1 MLFLVEPES
10 GQRCHY
16 SSARALGVAIRRGEL
31 GPQAKI
37 FHQTSN
43 QWLPISVHPE
53 YRRAEADWEE
63 GSARQL
69 RARRWTF
76 LSQPP
81 VESETPL
88 ESERSVEKDRP
99 AADSPAPDYPGMVP
113 ILVPGEGETS
123 WLGSAVRHLL
133 QLARPGI

>member
-10 GQRCHY
+10 GRRCHY

-37 FHQTSN
+37 FHQKSS

-53 YRRAEADWEE
+53 YRRAEADCAE

-69 RARRWTF
+69 RARQWTF
-76 LSQPP
+76 LTEPP
-81 VESETPL
+81 VESGRPVA
-88 ESERSVEKDRP
+88 ESV
-99 AADSPAPDYPGMVP
+99 APDYPGMVP
-113 ILVPGEGETS
+113 ILVPGESGSS

-133 QLARPGI
+133 HLARPGN

>member
-1 MLFLVEPES
+1 MLFLVEPVS

-37 FHQTSN
+37 FHQKSS

-53 YRRAEADWEE
+53 YRRAESDLEE
-63 GSARQL
+63 GSARDL

-76 LSQPP
+76 LSEPAAENDPP
-81 VESETPL
+81 VAG
-88 ESERSVEKDRP
+88 
-99 AADSPAPDYPGMVP
+99 AAAPDYPGAVP
-113 ILVPGEGETS
+113 LMVPGEGETS

-133 QLARPGI
+133 HLGRSGV

>member
-1 MLFLVEPES
+1 MLFLVESES
-10 GQRCHY
+10 GHRCHY
-16 SSARALGVAIRRGEL
+16 PSARALGVAIRRGEL

-37 FHQTSN
+37 FHQKSS

-53 YRRAEADWEE
+53 YRRAESDWEQ

-76 LSQPP
+76 LSEPP
-81 VESETPL
+81 A
-88 ESERSVEKDRP
+88 ESERPVAESM
-99 AADSPAPDYPGMVP
+99 ASNNPGMVP

>member
-37 FHQTSN
+37 FHQASN

-53 YRRAEADWEE
+53 YRRAESDWEE
-63 GSARQL
+63 GNARQL

-76 LSQPP
+76 LSEPP
-81 VESETPL
+81 AD
-88 ESERSVEKDRP
+88 RSVAE
-99 AADSPAPDYPGMVP
+99 STVPDYPGMVP
-113 ILVPGEGETS
+113 VAVPGEGETS

-133 QLARPGI
+133 QLARPGT

>member
-37 FHQTSN
+37 FHQASN

-53 YRRAEADWEE
+53 YRRAESDWEE

-76 LSQPP
+76 LSESPAEIERP
-81 VESETPL
+81 VAVPM
-88 ESERSVEKDRP
+88 
-99 AADSPAPDYPGMVP
+99 APDYPGMMPMV
-113 ILVPGEGETS
+113 VPGEGETS

-133 QLARPGI
+133 HLARPGT

>member
-1 MLFLVEPES
+1 MFLVEPES

-16 SSARALGVAIRRGEL
+16 VSARALGAAIRRGEL
-31 GPQAKI
+31 GPQAQI

-43 QWLPISVHPE
+43 QWLPITVHPE
-53 YRRAEADWEE
+53 YRRAESDWEE
-63 GSARQL
+63 SSARQL

-76 LSQPP
+76 FSEPPLEDDRPVAGSQP
-81 VESETPL
+81 L
-88 ESERSVEKDRP
+88 
-99 AADSPAPDYPGMVP
+99 DYPGMVP
-113 ILVPGEGETS
+113 LLVPSETETS

>member
-16 SSARALGVAIRRGEL
+16 SSARALGVAIRRGAL
-31 GPQAKI
+31 GPQAQI

-43 QWLPISVHPE
+43 RWLPITVHPE
-53 YRRAEADWEE
+53 YRRAELDWEQR
-63 GSARQL
+63 SARQL
-69 RARRWTF
+69 RGRRWTF
-76 LSQPP
+76 LSEPP
-81 VESETPL
+81 VE
-88 ESERSVEKDRP
+88 KDGP
-99 AADSPAPDYPGMVP
+99 VADSPPPDYPGMVP
-113 ILVPGEGETS
+113 LLVPGEHEAS

>member
-16 SSARALGVAIRRGEL
+16 SSARELGVAIRRGEL

-37 FHQTSN
+37 FHQKSS

-53 YRRAEADWEE
+53 YRRAESESEE

-69 RARRWTF
+69 RERRWTF
-76 LSQPP
+76 LSEPP
-81 VESETPL
+81 AES
-88 ESERSVEKDRP
+88 DRP
-99 AADSPAPDYPGMVP
+99 AAGSTTPDYPGMVP
-113 ILVPGEGETS
+113 IMVPGEGETS

-133 QLARPGI
+133 QLARPGS

>member
-37 FHQTSN
+37 FHQASN

-53 YRRAEADWEE
+53 YRKAESDWEE
-63 GSARQL
+63 GSARHL

-76 LSQPP
+76 LSEPP
-81 VESETPL
+81 AEN
-88 ESERSVEKDRP
+88 DRP
-99 AADSPAPDYPGMVP
+99 VAESTAPDYPGMVP
-113 ILVPGEGETS
+113 IMVPGEGETS

-133 QLARPGI
+133 QLARPGH

>member
-10 GQRCHY
+10 GRRCHY

-53 YRRAEADWEE
+53 YRRAESEWEE
-63 GSARQL
+63 GSTRQL

-76 LSQPP
+76 LSEPP
-81 VESETPL
+81 VEN
-88 ESERSVEKDRP
+88 DRP
-99 AADSPAPDYPGMVP
+99 VADSTAPDYPGMVP

>member
-16 SSARALGVAIRRGEL
+16 SSARALGVAIRRGDL

-37 FHQTSN
+37 FHQASS

-53 YRRAEADWEE
+53 YRKAESDWEE

-76 LSQPP
+76 LS
-81 VESETPL
+81 ETPAENNRPVS
-88 ESERSVEKDRP
+88 ESMT
-99 AADSPAPDYPGMVP
+99 PDYPGKVP
-113 ILVPGEGETS
+113 ILVPGEGERS

-133 QLARPGI
+133 HLARTGT

>member
-1 MLFLVEPES
+1 MLFLVESES
-10 GQRCHY
+10 GHRCHY

-31 GPQAKI
+31 GPQARI
-37 FHQTSN
+37 FHQTSS

-53 YRRAEADWEE
+53 YRRAESESEE

-76 LSQPP
+76 LSEPPPENDPP
-81 VESETPL
+81 VP
-88 ESERSVEKDRP
+88 
-99 AADSPAPDYPGMVP
+99 DSRQPDYPGMVP
-113 ILVPGEGETS
+113 LLVPGEGETS

-133 QLARPGI
+133 HRARPGV

>member
-16 SSARALGVAIRRGEL
+16 SSARELGVAIRRGEL

-37 FHQTSN
+37 FHQKSS

-53 YRRAEADWEE
+53 YRRAEADCEE

-69 RARRWTF
+69 RARQWTF
-76 LSQPP
+76 LTEPP
-81 VESETPL
+81 VES
-88 ESERSVEKDRP
+88 DRP
-99 AADSPAPDYPGMVP
+99 VAESVASDYPGMVP
-113 ILVPGEGETS
+113 IMVPGEGETS

-133 QLARPGI
+133 QLARPRI

>member
-31 GPQAKI
+31 GPRAKI
-37 FHQTSN
+37 FHQASN

-53 YRRAEADWEE
+53 YRKAELDWEE
-63 GSARQL
+63 GSTRQL
-69 RARRWTF
+69 RGRRWTF
-76 LSQPP
+76 LSEPP
-81 VESETPL
+81 AEN
-88 ESERSVEKDRP
+88 DRP
-99 AADSPAPDYPGMVP
+99 VGGSMTPDYPGKVP

-133 QLARPGI
+133 HLARPGS